1 MRGGVV
7 FGRVFLMVGVI
18 LLYSSSVQ
26 SKRIQACASNYR
38 FQEFIFFIIKCV
50 FVNRVEI
57 GIADIKGLFWKL
69 GSHRVSQ
76 SGYAKG

>member
-18 LLYSSSVQ
+18 FYAVLPYSQ
-26 SKRIQACASNYR
+26 K
-38 FQEFIFFIIKCV
+38 EFKLVRLITDFRNSFPKCV

-76 SGYAKG
+76 SGDAKG

>member
-38 FQEFIFFIIKCV
+38 FQEFIPEMC

-57 GIADIKGLFWKL
+57 GIADKKGLFWKL
-69 GSHRVSQ
+69 GSHRVSPL
-76 SGYAKG
+76 GYAKG